1 MHRFWTD
8 QRESQPVASLANVL
22 RLDEDS
28 AQNIPDIKTL
38 EGSGEPMDAAT
49 DKGFIDCTNII
60 TTSDTFKESD
70 KTQTVAKGTHK
81 RRRTG
86 DDDTRDGGQLIALSS
101 ESSDFDFLS
110 VSIWTLIVLYL
121 FVNFPNVLHVLSF
134 YSFIHEQCFSLQP
147 PYVLKTLNSSSPNRG
162 RKTPFTSR
170 NAWFNKSKQP
180 VEQEK
185 HLPSLFRFIY
195 TIVSDYLI
203 FSKAN
208 MQKVVIRKQCTGIF
222 PCFWSYVTSMF
233 GIIMGR

>member
-110 VSIWTLIVLYL
+110 VSI
-121 FVNFPNVLHVLSF
+121 
-134 YSFIHEQCFSLQP
+134 
-147 PYVLKTLNSSSPNRG
+147 
-162 RKTPFTSR
+162 
-170 NAWFNKSKQP
+170 
-180 VEQEK
+180 
-185 HLPSLFRFIY
+185 
-195 TIVSDYLI
+195 
-203 FSKAN
+203 
-208 MQKVVIRKQCTGIF
+208 
-222 PCFWSYVTSMF
+222 
-233 GIIMGR
+233 